1 MWTIKC
7 GAMGRIC
14 VKTAPLPAPFCDKS
28 NEGFSSIIEQKCGI
42 YIPAKYPEGKP
53 DATPAASVSASV
65 VCDVSGP
72 KGAVGPV
79 GRSRPGNRAVVLNVS
94 PFGTSDVSATSRRAL
109 TKGNGTCATTQA
121 VGPDGSP
128 RSGAAVFTAGG
139 VASVT
144 APNGPTS
151 P

>member
-1 MWTIKC
+1 MV
-7 GAMGRIC
+7 C

-28 NEGFSSIIEQKCGI
+28 KEGFSSIIEQKCGI

-53 DATPAASVSASV
+53 DATPAASVSASA
-65 VCDVSGP
+65 DVG
-72 KGAVGPV
+72 GAATRGVAGPV
-79 GRSRPGNRAVVLNVS
+79 GRSRPGNRAVILNVS
-94 PFGTSDVSATSRRAL
+94 SFGTSDVSATSRRAL
-109 TKGNGTCATTQA
+109 TAGNGICATTRA

-139 VASVT
+139 AASVT
-144 APNGPTS
+144 APLGLSS